1 MFRIQKDL
9 KPSMISPPGLR
20 RLPSNWNQRPYSTT
34 CATANSSMKCT
45 LRTRLNSASMYETLT
60 FGMATAPG
68 MEVAASGGSCQHVHS
83 YSHHGVL
90 KGNHGY
96 YVGDQVQT
104 LIKTTKRIQIWSF
117 LINKWPKP

>member
-1 MFRIQKDL
+1 MLHIQKDL
-9 KPSMISPPGLR
+9 KPSVISPPELSL
-20 RLPSNWNQRPYSTT
+20 LPSNWEENQNSTT
-34 CATANSSMKCT
+34 RAVANSSTKCT
-45 LRTRLNSASMYETLT
+45 PRTRLNSASMYETLT
-60 FGMATAPG
+60 FGRATAPG

-83 YSHHGVL
+83 YSHQGVL